1 MDSWITWAWLQ
12 LGGSGCYVLST
23 GEKIAYYAA
32 LIMAVLA
39 GVLVLYGVMMKI
51 FMR

>member
-1 MDSWITWAWLQ
+1 MDAWITWACLH

-23 GEKIAYYAA
+23 GEKITYIAA

-39 GVLVLYGVMMKI
+39 GVLVLYGILMKM
-51 FMR
+51 FAR